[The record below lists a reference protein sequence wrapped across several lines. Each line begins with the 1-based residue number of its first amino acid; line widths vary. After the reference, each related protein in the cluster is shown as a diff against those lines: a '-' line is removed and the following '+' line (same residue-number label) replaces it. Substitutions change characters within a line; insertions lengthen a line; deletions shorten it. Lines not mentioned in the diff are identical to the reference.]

1 MFYTILLCKYILF
14 VNEDVVHGIVF
25 MEYFVLQLLLIWIR
39 KLWMSGTS
47 FSVLFR
53 WSFQFFFI
61 SLKFVIIDDKKP
73 FSSKNTTKETML
85 ILKILCSTLTKDCTR
100 TQQTLENTERAIRNG
115 QSRETGNIE
124 YTGHKSRTTNIR
136 EYRTSNQKWTIQRN
150 WQHRVHRT
158 QVEDNK
164 H

>member
-39 KLWMSGTS
+39 RLPMSATS

-61 SLKFVIIDDKKP
+61 SAKFVIIDDKKP
-73 FSSKNTTKETML
+73 FLSKYTTKETML
-85 ILKILCSTLTKDCTR
+85 ILKILC
-100 TQQTLENTERAIRNG
+100 
-115 QSRETGNIE
+115 
-124 YTGHKSRTTNIR
+124 
-136 EYRTSNQKWTIQRN
+136 
-150 WQHRVHRT
+150 
-158 QVEDNK
+158 
-164 H
+164 